1 MLHYPLLNMIYNSL
15 KIRPK
20 CMDWTIYRSSG
31 TRTQS
36 TVMSLQLG
44 EVPLKAIILKMYLYT
59 CLVMLCY
66 VVFDTKSNLSHAAL
80 YLCVHHIF
88 ISTLLERKSSTVTTY
103 TVHVSV
109 DQCSEV
115 HLFHII

>member
-1 MLHYPLLNMIYNSL
+1 MGISSKLLSGVAPSYSTEREVNNMLHYPLLNMIYNSL

-80 YLCVHHIF
+80 Y
-88 ISTLLERKSSTVTTY
+88 
-103 TVHVSV
+103 
-109 DQCSEV
+109 
-115 HLFHII
+115 

>member
-1 MLHYPLLNMIYNSL
+1 MLHYPLLNVIYNSL

-44 EVPLKAIILKMYLYT
+44 EVHSNHIENVLIYLSGN
-59 CLVMLCY
+59 VVLC
-66 VVFDTKSNLSHAAL
+66 
-80 YLCVHHIF
+80 CV
-88 ISTLLERKSSTVTTY
+88 
-103 TVHVSV
+103 
-109 DQCSEV
+109 
-115 HLFHII
+115 